1 MTYREPF
8 DSDPAAR
15 ALLDD
20 ALLLRENPDGEKF
33 TRYVF
38 ALHLRDRP
46 LEQVRVNWTY
56 QRLDDG
62 GYEAVLTAERPIRVA
77 TMRVGPF
84 PLQTR
89 AVRVEGIAE
98 PAVLR
103 RGGSRLFADVA
114 LNAET
119 DDVKLRVI
127 LAPM

>member
-1 MTYREPF
+1 
-8 DSDPAAR
+8 
-15 ALLDD
+15 
-20 ALLLRENPDGEKF
+20 
-33 TRYVF
+33 
-38 ALHLRDRP
+38 
-46 LEQVRVNWTY
+46 QVRVNWTY

-89 AVRVEGIAE
+89 AVRVEDIAA
-98 PAVLR
+98 PITLR

-114 LNAET
+114 LHVET